1 MVSSSGSPAATS
13 EPKASTM
20 MAIVTGQERS
30 SDFIIADLF
39 AVLNSLQMAGEPVSA
54 TATDGL
60 PARSSCGLSAS
71 AAATIAVGS
80 PFAPAVTTA
89 VWPSAEMVAPGRGRC
104 TEATRA
110 SPAST
115 RSTSQQRRRG
125 TRARRSSRTGSGRRP
140 SAPSSIA
147 RRSSVRSASGPAPTR
162 SRPPAIR
169 RRRAPSRPSG
179 RTPRGRWRRS
189 PTRRRSL
196 ARGRP
201 RSRRAGRSGRRP
213 ARARHG
219 PCRTLDLHEGRHAGR
234 RYGRRALRSSGV
246 RPIFRRLP
254 AAVRPCFI
262 ANRLARARL
271 ETPIFA

>member
-30 SDFIIADLF
+30 SDFIIAVLF

-60 PARSSCGLSAS
+60 PARSSRGLSAS

-115 RSTSQQRRRG
+115 RSTRSSASRNAGAEVVADGEWTTTVSAELDRPAKLRSISARACTDSEPSACQPAPDSAVSTFGANAAR
-125 TRARRSSRTGSGRRP
+125 TRA
-140 SAPSSIA
+140 AIA
-147 RRSSVRSASGPAPTR
+147 HAIGDR
-162 SRPPAIR
+162 SRVVGREAAEPADR
-169 RRRAPSRPSG
+169 ADGPRAPG
-179 RTPRGRWRRS
+179 
-189 PTRRRSL
+189 
-196 ARGRP
+196 
-201 RSRRAGRSGRRP
+201 AGRVG
-213 ARARHG
+213 A
-219 PCRTLDLHEGRHAGR
+219 LDVHEGRHAG
-234 RYGRRALRSSGV
+234 
-246 RPIFRRLP
+246 
-254 AAVRPCFI
+254 
-262 ANRLARARL
+262 
-271 ETPIFA
+271 